1 MNDKD
6 TNGKSSSK
14 GKYALIAS
22 LASSLVLV
30 ILFAVLALAVNSSR
44 DIPLYTQVDII
55 AGMVFVFV
63 LSMIVSASVWP
74 GIIERRML

>member
-1 MNDKD
+1 MDGQD
-6 TNGKSSSK
+6 TNKK

-22 LASSLVLV
+22 LVSSSLLV
-30 ILFAVLALAVNSSR
+30 IVFAVLSVLVNSSR
-44 DIPLYTQVDII
+44 IIPLYSQTDII

-74 GIIERRML
+74 GIIEKRVH